1 MRSPCI
7 FIAQFLAPNFKP
19 PRKKKVSLLSGDN
32 ESKRSRPQKIVQ
44 VGPKR
49 RCSQFEHH
57 AWLFCRETKWKTLQT
72 QVQNPASVRDSLKP
86 RISPDHFQLVNLTLR
101 GAPVSEPI
109 RDVYKC
115 YQHLH
120 IITYSSTSA
129 SNSVANMRG
138 CFLGLVLACRDACY
152 WRLCPLAEWLMRK
165 WSAEIRKQGYFR
177 RKTLQSFELCLTF
190 WSLNRDPSVGKTEN
204 TQKVQR
210 HRLPETLIAEIQ
222 PVRVDFYAVTSSLVV
237 SPLFTIWICTQRACV
252 WSLVRFWFA
261 ITLARACSISSRI
274 CFPANST
281 GLWLGGFVFASGP
294 SLHRAKEG
302 LCWLSGAFG
311 NHFFFDNL
319 NLCGF

>member
-1 MRSPCI
+1 MTQVLESQKHAVEHFPRAWFWSEIPMHIYSSVFSPK
-7 FIAQFLAPNFKP
+7 FQTSK
-19 PRKKKVSLLSGDN
+19 KKKVSLLSGDN

-57 AWLFCRETKWKTLQT
+57 AWLFCRETKWKPLQT

-204 TQKVQR
+204 TQRFKGIDCLKPWLQR
-210 HRLPETLIAEIQ
+210 
-222 PVRVDFYAVTSSLVV
+222 FS
-237 SPLFTIWICTQRACV
+237 
-252 WSLVRFWFA
+252 
-261 ITLARACSISSRI
+261 
-274 CFPANST
+274 
-281 GLWLGGFVFASGP
+281 
-294 SLHRAKEG
+294 
-302 LCWLSGAFG
+302 LSGWTFMQSLPPWWPLPFSPFG
-311 NHFFFDNL
+311 FAPKERVSEAM
-319 NLCGF
+319 